1 MKIAILGAGSFGT
14 ALAIHLSNNFKN
26 ISIWGKNQEII
37 DEINIKRS
45 NSTYLKSTIKL
56 PQNITGTL
64 NLEEAINN
72 SKYIILAIPST
83 AIADVSR
90 NLKQLINNSQIIVN
104 LSKGLD
110 KDSLER
116 LSEIIKYNSN
126 TKNVV
131 VLSGPS
137 HAEEI
142 ILNLPTTLVA
152 SSTNINLAQDVQKD
166 FSTETLRIYTNPDII
181 SVEIGGAA
189 KNIIALASGILE
201 GLNYGDNS
209 KAALMTRGIQEIAKI
224 GVTLGGEAHTFAGL
238 SGIGDMI
245 VTCTSKHSRN
255 KQAGVLLA
263 RGYNMSQIADTI
275 GMVVEGINACRCF
288 YKLSIKLNVDLPI
301 NTAVYNIVFKGSEPK
316 KEIVHLMNRDF
327 RNEF

>member
-45 NSTYLKSTIKL
+45 NSTYLKNTIKL

-64 NLEEAINN
+64 NLDEAINN

-116 LSEIIKYNSN
+116 LSEIIKHNSN

-152 SSTNINLAQDVQKD
+152 SSTNINLAEDVQKD
-166 FSTETLRIYTNPDII
+166 FSTDTLRIYTNPDII
-181 SVEIGGAA
+181 SVEIGG
-189 KNIIALASGILE
+189 
-201 GLNYGDNS
+201 
-209 KAALMTRGIQEIAKI
+209 
-224 GVTLGGEAHTFAGL
+224 L
-238 SGIGDMI
+238 S
-245 VTCTSKHSRN
+245 S
-255 KQAGVLLA
+255 
-263 RGYNMSQIADTI
+263 
-275 GMVVEGINACRCF
+275 
-288 YKLSIKLNVDLPI
+288 
-301 NTAVYNIVFKGSEPK
+301 
-316 KEIVHLMNRDF
+316 
-327 RNEF
+327 